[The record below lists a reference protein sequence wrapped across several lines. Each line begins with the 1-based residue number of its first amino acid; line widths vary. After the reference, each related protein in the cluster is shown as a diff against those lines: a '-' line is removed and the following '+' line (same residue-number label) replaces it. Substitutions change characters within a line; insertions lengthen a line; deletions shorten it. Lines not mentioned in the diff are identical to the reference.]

1 MKKSVLVMVMAIM
14 MILAPQ
20 TACFAEYKS
29 TESSA
34 GVSSSSNLSPN
45 IIADSYTVDRKN
57 IHGGDTFKLSFNLKN
72 TSKDIDIRNV
82 LIRLSGGEVFSA
94 NNSTDTLYSDKIAK
108 GGTGAF
114 SKSFYC
120 SEAAETGMYPITA
133 AVTYEYFDAGEKV
146 AASAEFSFSIK
157 VIKKSETVTEA
168 SAAALTPQILISEF
182 SYGGAEINGG
192 AEFDLNFKIK
202 NNSDRI
208 AVKNIIVK
216 LSGGETFVVA
226 DGTDTVS
233 VKSLSGGASAG
244 ITKSF
249 KCLNSAL
256 SGVYPITASISY
268 EYYDGGEKVAGT
280 SELTMSVPVIQP
292 DKVEFQSIEL
302 ADKTVTVDQENDC
315 AFQLVNSGQTRL
327 ANGKVRLLD
336 ESGNEIVSAFIGNI
350 DPGTQF
356 ASNYTLPVTF
366 NKTGVQNLTLVF
378 EYDNENM
385 EKKTVEQQFKVT
397 VDEYFDPFE
406 ELNQDEPAIEAKDSN
421 VTGII
426 IGAAVG
432 IVVIVI
438 AAIVIKTVVKKRKA
452 KKGSEIFDEEI

>member
-1 MKKSVLVMVMAIM
+1 MKKSVFALFMAVI

-20 TACFAEYKS
+20 TVCFAENKGNDS
-29 TESSA
+29 AA
-34 GVSSSSNLSPN
+34 GVSSSNLSPN
-45 IIADSYTVDRKN
+45 IIADSYSVDRKN
-57 IHGGDTFKLSFNLKN
+57 IQGGDTFKLSFNLKN
-72 TSKDIDIRNV
+72 TSRDIDIRNI

-108 GGTGAF
+108 GGSAAF

-120 SEAAETGMYPITA
+120 SETAESGMYPVTA
-133 AVTYEYFDAGEKV
+133 SVTYEYFDDGEKIS
-146 AASAEFSFSIK
+146 ASSEFSFSVK

-168 SAAALTPQILISEF
+168 PSASLTPQILISEF

-202 NNSDRI
+202 NNADRI

-292 DKVEFQSIEL
+292 DKIEFQSIEL

-336 ESGNEIVSAFIGNI
+336 ESGNELVSAFIGNI
-350 DPGTQF
+350 EPGTQF
-356 ASNYTLPVTF
+356 SSNYTLPVTF
-366 NKTGVQNLTLVF
+366 NKTGAQTLTLVF

-385 EKKTVEQQFKVT
+385 EKKAIEQQFRVN
-397 VDEYFDPFE
+397 VEEYFDPFE
-406 ELNQDEPAIEAKDSN
+406 DLTEEEQITEEGGANIA
-421 VTGII
+421 GII
-426 IGAAVG
+426 IGVAAG
-432 IVVIVI
+432 IAVIVI
-438 AAIVIKTVVKKRKA
+438 AAVVIKKVVKKRKA